1 MEEPNFYNLYGT
13 DKLDEIVTIS
23 DRFDLSI
30 YCLLLLLNN
39 KVNNEI
45 PVKIAGSKLSR
56 SIRSQGVDCALASNN
71 DALRF
76 LTFRLDF
83 SEYYS
88 RRMGEK
94 SY

>member
-45 PVKIAGSKLSR
+45 PVEIAGSTPSR
-56 SIRSQGVDCALASNN
+56 SIRSQGVDRALASNN